1 MQETKVIKILVVG
14 DSAVGKTSLINRY
27 NSNLF
32 DLNINS
38 TIGVDFA
45 IKNFQKNN
53 TRYRIQFWDVAGKIM
68 NFIFS
73 KLLKSNLFMRFNI
86 FFLITVLSLKFKNKY
101 FPLSGLFLPYFYNFV
116 LNAFYYCNFLLY

>member
-14 DSAVGKTSLINRY
+14 DSGVGKTSLINRY

-53 TRYRIQFWDVAGKIM
+53 TRYRVQFWDVAG
-68 NFIFS
+68 
-73 KLLKSNLFMRFNI
+73 
-86 FFLITVLSLKFKNKY
+86 
-101 FPLSGLFLPYFYNFV
+101 
-116 LNAFYYCNFLLY
+116 